1 MKTLIYYVALFSLT
15 GFGLYFCGEYVK
27 SYVETEN
34 QRRSVE
40 YIAKLKPLAE
50 QGDAEAQRNL
60 GRMYFYGRGVKEDQ
74 KEAVKWLTL
83 AARKG
88 DLQARKELGRKYWSI
103 DSINLI
109 DVDELI
115 GWLIPAAAQGDFDA
129 KMNLDGVISRFC
141 LGQQYDAV
149 VAEREESD
157 LLFLDI
163 DDFLVEKCERELRSR
178 FGVTDLDDW
187 LRGHYEIKKEK
198 PHS

>member
-15 GFGLYFCGEYVK
+15 GFGLYFCGEYVNRDA
-27 SYVETEN
+27 ETKK
-34 QRRSVE
+34 QRRSAE
-40 YIAKLKPLAE
+40 YIAKWKPLAE

-60 GRMYFYGRGVKEDQ
+60 GLLYSGS
-74 KEAVKWLTL
+74 EAINWLTL
-83 AARKG
+83 AARQG
-88 DLQARKELGRKYWSI
+88 DLQARNELGEIYRWDWSF
-103 DSINLI
+103 DSVNPIG
-109 DVDELI
+109 VDELI